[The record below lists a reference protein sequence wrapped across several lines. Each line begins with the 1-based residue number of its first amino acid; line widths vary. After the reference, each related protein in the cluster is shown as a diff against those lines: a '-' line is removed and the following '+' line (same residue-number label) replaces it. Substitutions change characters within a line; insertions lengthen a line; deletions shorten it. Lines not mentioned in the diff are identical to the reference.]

1 MDNRDELI
9 KQLSVSMGVGKFAE
23 TNPSEKSYFDTET
36 GTLYCDGIAISKSTA
51 EKAIHHF
58 EVLEK
63 RCNMQDAAQREMA
76 IIYKCAIESIK
87 MMQNPEIKNF
97 LRETKKHS

>member
-23 TNPSEKSYFDTET
+23 TNLTEKSYFDTET

-58 EVLEK
+58 EVLVK
-63 RCNMQDAAQREMA
+63 RCDMKDAAQREMA

-87 MMQNPEIKNF
+87 MMKDPDIKS
-97 LRETKKHS
+97 LLKSKKSK

>member
-23 TNPSEKSYFDTET
+23 TNPTEKSYFDTET

-58 EVLEK
+58 EVLAK
-63 RCNMQDAAQREMA
+63 RCDMKDAAQREMA

-87 MMQNPEIKNF
+87 MMQDPDIKS
-97 LRETKKHS
+97 LLKSKKNM